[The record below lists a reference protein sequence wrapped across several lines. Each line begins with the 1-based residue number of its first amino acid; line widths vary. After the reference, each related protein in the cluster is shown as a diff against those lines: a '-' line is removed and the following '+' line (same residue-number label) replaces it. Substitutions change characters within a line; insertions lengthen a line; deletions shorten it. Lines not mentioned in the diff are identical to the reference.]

1 MFKNYL
7 KIALRNLSRNKFNTA
22 INIIGLAIGLACTI
36 LIGLYVQNE
45 LSYDKAHEKYN
56 RIYRLESH
64 FTINETDDYFAAT
77 AFPLAVALKL
87 ENPEVEEYVR
97 FTPMDNNLFEYEG
110 KKFFEDNIY
119 FADSTVFNVFT
130 HKFIAGSP
138 DEALLEPNSMVLTE
152 NFARK
157 IFGDQNPIG
166 ETLKT
171 GNGLLFTIKGVI
183 EDLPDNLHLKFE
195 ALCSINTLVEFFG
208 HDRYYSL
215 EPNAF
220 WNVGFYSYIMLK
232 EGCDIQSIMDDYA
245 QFNEKYIKPAGDQ
258 INASF
263 QLMTQPLADV
273 HLHSRV
279 TYDLPT
285 GNINYVYTFSI
296 VAIFLLLIGCINYMN
311 MATARSAKRAV
322 EVGIRKVV
330 GARKNLLQNQF
341 LMESLLIAFLALF
354 LAFITVELI
363 LPLFNEIAGRH
374 LEMDISGNLLFF
386 GLILG
391 ITIIVGIVSGSYPA
405 FYLSSFIPVEVLKGK
420 IGSRGKGALRKILVL
435 LQFSISIIMIIGTI
449 TVAQQLSFLRTK
461 DLGFNEDNIVVLT
474 VRDTSAVRNLDTFKE
489 ELLKNPNIVKI
500 GKSSSIPGQGYGII
514 VQRYET
520 DDGSLAEKG
529 INFFFVDNDYLDVM
543 NMEVI
548 KGRNFDPELQTDIE
562 ESILINE
569 KTAEVLGWGDD
580 AVGKRLQYG
589 AGLDGSAVRD
599 TKVIGVLK
607 DFHYTSLHNEVDPI
621 LILLADFPLR
631 NISLRI
637 RGENILNTLDFI
649 EEKWN
654 EFCPSYPFDFA
665 FLDEGL
671 NELYTAEQNIG
682 KVFTYFSFLCVFIAC
697 LGLFGLA
704 AFTAEQRT
712 KEIGIRKVMG
722 ASVSSIVIH
731 LSKEFAKWVIIA
743 NVIAWPIAYFGL
755 NKWLENFA
763 YKVDITVLT
772 FIFSGFI
779 ALLIALLTVSF
790 QAMKAAVANPVEA
803 LKYE

>member
-7 KIALRNLSRNKFNTA
+7 KIAFRNLLRNKFYTT

-45 LSYDKAHEKYN
+45 LSYDKAHEKYS

-97 FTPMDNNLFEYEG
+97 FLPMDNNLFEYEG

-138 DEALLEPNSMVLTE
+138 DEALAEPNSMVLTE

-166 ETLKT
+166 ETLQT

-183 EDLPDNLHLKFE
+183 DDLPDNLHLKFK
-195 ALCSINTLVEFFG
+195 ALCSINTLVEVFG

-232 EGCDIQSIMDDYA
+232 EGCDIQSIMDDYP
-245 QFNEKYIKPAGDQ
+245 QFNEKYIKPVGDQ

-263 QLMTQPLADV
+263 QLMVQPLADV
-273 HLHSRV
+273 HLHSRL

-296 VAIFLLLIGCINYMN
+296 VAIFLLLIGCMNYMN

-330 GARKNLLQNQF
+330 GARKNILQNQF
-341 LMESLLIAFLALF
+341 LMESLLIAFLALL
-354 LAFITVELI
+354 LAFMTVELI

-374 LEMDISGNLLFF
+374 LEIDISGNLLFF

-405 FYLSSFIPVEVLKGK
+405 FYLSSFIPVKVLKGT
-420 IGSRGKGALRKILVL
+420 IGSNNKGTFRKILVL

-489 ELLKNPNIVKI
+489 ELLKNPNILKV

-520 DDGSLAEKG
+520 DDGTFAEKG

-543 NMEVI
+543 NMNVI

-569 KTAEVLGWGDD
+569 KAAEVLGWGDE
-580 AVGKRLQYG
+580 AIGKRLQYG

-607 DFHYTSLHNEVDPI
+607 DFHYTSLHNEVDPV

-631 NISLRI
+631 NISMRI
-637 RGENILNTLDFI
+637 RGENIFNTLDFI

-654 EFCPSYPFDFA
+654 AFCPSYPFDFA

-755 NKWLENFA
+755 TKWLENFA

-772 FIFSGFI
+772 FILSGFI
-779 ALLIALLTVSF
+779 ALLIALFTVSF
-790 QAMKAAVANPVEA
+790 QAVKAAVANPIEA